1 MKKFIKIDLIK
12 DYIRTNNLT
21 NSEFCKLCNIRILT
35 LERILNDDIHV
46 ELNAILRI
54 SRILKIRLCEMFY
67 DS

>member
-21 NSEFCKLCNIRILT
+21 NSEFCKLCDIPILT

-67 DS
+67 AS

>member
-21 NSEFCKLCNIRILT
+21 NSEFCKLCDIPILT

-54 SRILKIRLCEMFY
+54 SRILKKRLCEMFY